1 MKRSPQWFRIFTF
14 LVSVALPVHAA
25 TPSIAQQ
32 NNQPSQETLT
42 AEAQIFDLRD
52 VDFWAEQCRSRFS
65 EQRFSEALEACEKAL
80 VQESEQKQPSQ
91 STPAQ
96 KQRKIDLWRTR
107 ATVLF
112 QLGRYRDA
120 IAGYD
125 YVLNLAPASSE
136 ALAYKCEALSQ
147 LGNDEDAIAA
157 CEQATQINGD
167 WGDRTPAVAW
177 FAKGAALR
185 RMAGLQT
192 MPEQRFNLLTTA
204 LDAYDRASSLNAEDL
219 LAPTERCET
228 LLANSRLLSQREQ
241 YLTERSACIQG
252 TTHSETWEA
261 APASAWY
268 RRGLI
273 FRHLNRSTPDAVLL
287 KAFEAEIQ
295 PSNPL
300 KVVLERKAQNAF
312 QQATDRYERSLARN
326 PQNAVAWT
334 NQGMV
339 LEHLYQDSN
348 ALISYDRAIQLNAS
362 QSLAQAQRC
371 GVLNRLRR
379 YQEALV
385 ACDSALQ
392 GSGTW
397 GDSSPANAWSQR
409 SNAQL
414 GLGHHQDALA
424 SADRAIAL
432 QPSLAEAHNY
442 RGVALW
448 YLKQYTAARESVE
461 KAIGI
466 KPQFAQAYFSL
477 GRIFSTQVAGE
488 EPQSRYQAAV
498 GAYDQALKQ
507 HLQLDV
513 QVSCEDVLYNRSE
526 SIWRV
531 NQDDRSFCA
540 EILANQSAVYW
551 QLGNYESA
559 RKAAVAAAS
568 LNPESFEAWYN
579 QGVALVAIG
588 YELAMTAPKRPEQAV
603 EVFKSAGEAFEQAGK
618 LRPDNVYV
626 LTGQGRALEGQGKVW
641 DATAAYDAALNID
654 PNYQVAKMRRAAL
667 AQNWQKKKA
676 LQGNK
681 NSVKLGTEFK
691 QSSGQ
696 SVLK

>member
-14 LVSVALPVHAA
+14 FVSVALPARAA

-32 NNQPSQETLT
+32 NNQLSHETLT
-42 AEAQIFDLRD
+42 AEAQPFDLKD
-52 VDFWAEQCRSRFS
+52 VDFWAEQCRSSFS
-65 EQRFSEALEACEKAL
+65 EQRFSEALEACDKAL

-91 STPAQ
+91 PTPAQ

-125 YVLNLAPASSE
+125 YGLKLAPASSE

-147 LGNDEDAIAA
+147 LGNDEDAVAA
-157 CEQATQINGD
+157 CEQATQIDGD
-167 WGDRTPAVAW
+167 WGSRTPAVAW

-192 MPEQRFNLLTTA
+192 MPEQQFNLLTAA
-204 LDAYDRASSLNAEDL
+204 LDAYDRASSLNPEDL

-228 LLANSRLLSQREQ
+228 LLANSSLLSRREQ

-252 TTHSETWEA
+252 TTHLEA
-261 APASAWY
+261 WDLAPASAWY

-273 FRHLNRSTPDAVLL
+273 FRHLNRPKPDAALL
-287 KAFEAEIQ
+287 KAFETEIKL
-295 PSNPL
+295 SDT
-300 KVVLERKAQNAF
+300 KVFLERKAQNAF

-326 PQNAVAWT
+326 PQNAVVWT
-334 NQGMV
+334 NQGMI
-339 LEHLYQDSN
+339 LEQLRQDSN

-362 QSLAQAQRC
+362 QSLAQVQRC

-397 GDSSPANAWSQR
+397 GDSSPADAWSQR

-414 GLGHHQDALA
+414 GLGQHQDALA

-448 YLKQYTAARESVE
+448 YLKQYTAAKESTE
-461 KAIGI
+461 AALQLNL
-466 KPQFAQAYFSL
+466 QFAQAYFSL
-477 GRIFSTQVAGE
+477 GRILSTQAGE
-488 EPQSRYQAAV
+488 EPKLRDKAV
-498 GAYDQALKQ
+498 KAYSQALSQ
-507 HLQLDV
+507 HLQLDI
-513 QVSCEDVLYNRSE
+513 QISCEDILSNRSE
-526 SIWRV
+526 SIWRL

-551 QLGNYESA
+551 QLGRYERVNYERA
-559 RKAAVAAAS
+559 RIAAVAAAS

-588 YELAMTAPKRPEQAV
+588 YELKKTAPDHSEQAV
-603 EVFKSAGEAFEQAGK
+603 EVFKQAVEVFKQAGEAFEQAGK

-641 DATAAYDAALNID
+641 DAAAAYDAALSID
-654 PNYQVAKMRRAAL
+654 PNYQIAKVRRAAL
-667 AQNWQKKKA
+667 AENWQRKKGFAEQQK
-676 LQGNK
+676 
-681 NSVKLGTEFK
+681 
-691 QSSGQ
+691 
-696 SVLK
+696 

>member
-1 MKRSPQWFRIFTF
+1 MKRSPQWFKIFTF
-14 LVSVALPVHAA
+14 FVSVALPARAA

-32 NNQPSQETLT
+32 NNQLSHETLT
-42 AEAQIFDLRD
+42 AEAQPFELKD

-65 EQRFSEALEACEKAL
+65 EQRFSEALEACDKAL

-91 STPAQ
+91 PTPAQ

-125 YVLNLAPASSE
+125 YGLKLAPASSE

-157 CEQATQINGD
+157 CEQATQIDGD

-192 MPEQRFNLLTTA
+192 TPEQRFNLLTVA
-204 LDAYDRASSLNAEDL
+204 LDAYDRASSLNPEDL

-228 LLANSRLLSQREQ
+228 LLANSSLLSRREQ

-252 TTHSETWEA
+252 TTHSETWDL

-273 FRHLNRSTPDAVLL
+273 FRHLNRPKPDAALL
-287 KAFEAEIQ
+287 KAFETEIEL
-295 PSNPL
+295 SDT
-300 KVVLERKAQNAF
+300 KVFLERKAQNAF

-326 PQNAVAWT
+326 PQNAVVWT

-339 LEHLYQDSN
+339 LEQLHQDSN
-348 ALISYDRAIQLNAS
+348 ALISYDRAIQLNAN
-362 QSLAQAQRC
+362 QSLAQVQRC

-397 GDSSPANAWSQR
+397 GDISPADAWSQR

-414 GLGHHQDALA
+414 GLGQHQDALA

-432 QPSLAEAHNY
+432 QPSLAEAYNY

-448 YLKQYTAARESVE
+448 YLKQYTAARESIE
-461 KAIGI
+461 TAIRLN
-466 KPQFAQAYFSL
+466 PQFAQAYFTL
-477 GRIFSTQVAGE
+477 GRIFSTQVARE
-488 EPQSRYQAAV
+488 EPRASERAAV
-498 GAYDQALKQ
+498 DAYNQALKQ
-507 HLQLDV
+507 HLQLDI
-513 QVSCEDVLYNRSE
+513 QVSCEDILSNRSE
-526 SIWRV
+526 RIWRLS
-531 NQDDRSFCA
+531 QDDRSFCA
-540 EILANQSAVYW
+540 EILANQSAAYW

-559 RKAAVAAAS
+559 RKVAVDATS

-588 YELAMTAPKRPEQAV
+588 SY
-603 EVFKSAGEAFEQAGK
+603 KSAMAAFEQAGR

-626 LTGQGRALEGQGKVW
+626 LTGQGMGLEGQGKVW
-641 DATAAYDAALNID
+641 EATAAYDAALNID
-654 PNYQVAKMRRAAL
+654 PNYQIAKTRRDAL
-667 AQNWQKKKA
+667 AESWQRKRGSAVQQKQRKLETKPKK
-676 LQGNK
+676 
-681 NSVKLGTEFK
+681 
-691 QSSGQ
+691 SG
-696 SVLK
+696 